1 MVELSTGKISGP
13 KMNVLVLI
21 GVAAFA
27 MCTFWAAQS
36 VALIYVG
43 EPLALPLQY
52 TTRAPLVRMT
62 SQLMIQVIWIIILVG
77 TPIALG
83 VSPLEALQRAFTL
96 PVPWRKI
103 AIAFLITFIP
113 FCLGYALYIKTQW
126 LRFEPKYDQAT
137 RRRKLLTRFLTPI
150 PLAVLE
156 EGVFRGTLLEQLL
169 RSLPPAFI
177 SSVFAVTLSS
187 AIFAAVHFIKPA
199 RGKPVI
205 QGLYSYFTAGCLFGI
220 AYIVGGRNLW
230 LPIVM
235 HATAIFIIEVM
246 RLYTVHQAPRWLAGF
261 PEGPQSGIVGSV
273 VVLGMAISL
282 VMLI

>member
-1 MVELSTGKISGP
+1 MVALSTGEISGP

-36 VALIYVG
+36 VVLIYVG

-83 VSPLEALQRAFTL
+83 VSPLEALQRAFPL

-103 AIAFLITFIP
+103 AIAFLITSIP
-113 FCLGYALYIKTQW
+113 FCLGYALYIKAQW
-126 LRFEPKYDQAT
+126 LRFEPKFDQAT

-177 SSVFAVTLSS
+177 SSVLASS
-187 AIFAAVHFIKPA
+187 
-199 RGKPVI
+199 
-205 QGLYSYFTAGCLFGI
+205 
-220 AYIVGGRNLW
+220 
-230 LPIVM
+230 
-235 HATAIFIIEVM
+235 
-246 RLYTVHQAPRWLAGF
+246 
-261 PEGPQSGIVGSV
+261 
-273 VVLGMAISL
+273 
-282 VMLI
+282 